1 MGRKDKKVDSEPES
15 DESEEYV
22 VEKILDK
29 RIVKGKVCLQQ
40 IILRKYCF
48 YFVLH
53 CDITSNAI
61 RFDDVVR

>member
-40 IILRKYCF
+40 IIPNR
-48 YFVLH
+48 
-53 CDITSNAI
+53 
-61 RFDDVVR
+61 